1 MGTCLPCSCWHGMSM
16 SWECVFPGLL
26 YSLGVGFP
34 YPSLK
39 FIPQG
44 PGIPFL
50 LFLIKKHV
58 MAGFGFRA
66 PLCMERRK
74 HSRCP
79 GSDTYL
85 TRLRSD
91 PQPWLPACLC
101 RSTLPIYHW
110 SLAPNAVSWGH
121 FSPTSPRHADVRLTE
136 IPQICNC

>member
-1 MGTCLPCSCWHGMSM
+1 MSM

-58 MAGFGFRA
+58 MLALGSG
-66 PLCMERRK
+66 PLCVWRG
-74 HSRCP
+74 
-79 GSDTYL
+79 GSTHGAQAL
-85 TRLRSD
+85 I
-91 PQPWLPACLC
+91 
-101 RSTLPIYHW
+101 PI
-110 SLAPNAVSWGH
+110 
-121 FSPTSPRHADVRLTE
+121 
-136 IPQICNC
+136 

>member
-1 MGTCLPCSCWHGMSM
+1 MG
-16 SWECVFPGLL
+16 WECVFPGLL

-44 PGIPFL
+44 PGIPL
-50 LFLIKKHV
+50 LFLRKKHV

-74 HSRCP
+74 HSWCP

-91 PQPWLPACLC
+91 PQASAPCLPMLAN
-101 RSTLPIYHW
+101 SPNI
-110 SLAPNAVSWGH
+110 SLVLGP
-121 FSPTSPRHADVRLTE
+121 
-136 IPQICNC
+136 